1 MLSFREN
8 NIPARHVRFR
18 SGFARVFFEH
28 AYFAVR
34 NRSETLRLANP
45 TNRPSIA
52 LLARHAAAM
61 LSLGLISASY
71 AQMSSSD
78 DTVTADDAT
87 NTALRLGYGGRTP
100 ASTIQAVK
108 TPAKAGLEQ
117 IPAHSMLDSFLDD
130 AKTRLR
136 ITKINARAKER
147 LDIANHS
154 LEWSMRG
161 QHTGWLYF
169 TSGWAFAPCSK
180 NDLQTLDAAD
190 LSAEFAC
197 SGESDQIRA
206 LFDPDNKA
214 KSEAETYS
222 NSIPVREN
230 QIILAK
236 RTDTPNIIYALRLL
250 NQVCEIGKEQVSA
263 EYLTIP
269 LDAEA
274 TKVSEPATA
283 NSKQDRAT
291 PAPPTLTNA
300 VKPRA
305 SSIKF
310 KINEKLENFSA
321 TSNSKCHGVVHKYS
335 FLPEIAIGQ
344 DLAGKEA
351 IMRFYL
357 ITMKRNSQ
365 KQKYEPI
372 ACKVKEISVHE
383 ADAAPDP
390 ATHKYMA
397 WKCSC
402 CRSLKDDEFVGWYAE
417 LVADNKILYK
427 TQSSTDSRVA
437 TALRNLEKINE

>member
-1 MLSFREN
+1 
-8 NIPARHVRFR
+8 
-18 SGFARVFFEH
+18 
-28 AYFAVR
+28 
-34 NRSETLRLANP
+34 
-45 TNRPSIA
+45 
-52 LLARHAAAM
+52 M

-71 AQMSSSD
+71 AQMSASD
-78 DTVTADDAT
+78 DTVIAGDAT
-87 NTALRLGYGGRTP
+87 NTVLRLGYGGTMP
-100 ASTIQAVK
+100 ASATQAVK

-136 ITKINARAKER
+136 ITKINAKAKER

-197 SGESDQIRA
+197 SGGSDQIRA

-214 KSEAETYS
+214 KSEADTYS
-222 NSIPVREN
+222 NAIPVREN

-236 RTDTPNIIYALRLL
+236 RTETPNIIYAVRLL
-250 NQVCEIGKEQVSA
+250 NQDCESGKEQISA
-263 EYLTIP
+263 EYLAVS

-274 TKVSEPATA
+274 AKVSMPAIA
-283 NSKQDRAT
+283 DSKQHGMT
-291 PAPPTLTNA
+291 PAPPTLKNA
-300 VKPRA
+300 VKPRT
-305 SSIKF
+305 SSINVKV
-310 KINEKLENFSA
+310 KEELENFSA
-321 TSNSKCHGVVHKYS
+321 TSNSKCRGVVHKY
-335 FLPEIAIGQ
+335 FFQPEIAIGQ

-351 IMRFYL
+351 MMRFYL

-372 ACKVKEISVHE
+372 TCKVKEMSVYE
-383 ADAAPDP
+383 GDAAPDP

-402 CRSLKDDEFVGWYAE
+402 CRSMKDDELVGWYAE
-417 LVADNKILYK
+417 LVAGNKIFSK
-427 TQSSTDSRVA
+427 TQSSTDSRVTA
-437 TALRNLEKINE
+437 ALRSLQKIGE